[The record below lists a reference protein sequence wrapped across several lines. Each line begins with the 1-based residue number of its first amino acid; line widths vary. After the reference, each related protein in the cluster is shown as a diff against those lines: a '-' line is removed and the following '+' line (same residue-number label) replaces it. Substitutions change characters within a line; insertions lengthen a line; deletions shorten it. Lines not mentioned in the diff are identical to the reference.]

1 MYVSWRQGD
10 VGHEASSASAG
21 WVVDYLLG
29 RELAGARPACGS
41 FRSAYIH
48 AVWC

>member
-29 RELAGARPACGS
+29 RELAGARQFQVCL
-41 FRSAYIH
+41 H
-48 AVWC
+48 TCCMVLML